1 MIMSEDKQMKNEYE
15 AFLMNYGKDVS
26 PQEAKQALYD
36 SQIKNMSLGITT
48 IVNSSDKGTILDIG
62 CGKGIILERL
72 NKTETFLKNTG
83 WKYLG
88 IDVEEYEKTL
98 LILAAKLRLHTRV
111 DFVQLKDFQEM
122 DISEESCPLPF
133 FTIIRNVFHKLDINK
148 TSELVSDLSGNVWEW
163 CKDKYKEGSSRR
175 VLRGGG
181 WYDYVR
187 GCRSA
192 YRSP

>member
-1 MIMSEDKQMKNEYE
+1 MSEDKQMKNEYE

-133 FTIIRNVFHKLDINK
+133 FTIQRHQRALSSGRPSSNCQLINFMRGTWK
-148 TSELVSDLSGNVWEW
+148 GPFQRFPFRVELTLP
-163 CKDKYKEGSSRR
+163 SR
-175 VLRGGG
+175 
-181 WYDYVR
+181 
-187 GCRSA
+187 
-192 YRSP
+192 